1 MEHIM
6 TNPKTLSELVP
17 AATLAKALLEAE
29 EKLDRI
35 SLMVSYINSQT
46 VFATM
51 TEKTDGPKAI
61 MPLPQ
66 EAWDVLM
73 SVGKVSH
80 EALAQIQRIKKG
92 EMV

>member
-1 MEHIM
+1 M
-6 TNPKTLSELVP
+6 TDPKTLSELVP
-17 AATLAKALLEAE
+17 AQTLAKALLEAE
-29 EKLDRI
+29 ERLDRI

-51 TEKTDGPKAI
+51 TENSNGPKGI

-92 EMV
+92 EM